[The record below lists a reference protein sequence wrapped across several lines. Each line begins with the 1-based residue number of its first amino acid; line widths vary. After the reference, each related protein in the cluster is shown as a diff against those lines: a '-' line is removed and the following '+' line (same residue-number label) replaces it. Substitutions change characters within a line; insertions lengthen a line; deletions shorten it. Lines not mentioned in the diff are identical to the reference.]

1 MSPTVSND
9 ASRRAAE
16 LRERLDEASHRYHVL
31 DAPTIPDAEYDALM
45 RELEALEA
53 AHPELVTPDSPTQ
66 RVGATPSGEFA
77 EVRHE
82 IPMLSLANAFNDEEI
97 AEFVRRIRTRLGDD
111 DAKPLTFS
119 VEPKFDGLAISLRY
133 EQGRFVRGA
142 TRGDGETGED
152 VTANLRT
159 IKQIPLK
166 LHGKDWPAVIEVR
179 GEVYMPRAG
188 FEKYNEMAR
197 ESGGKIKLL
206 INPRNAAAGSLRQ
219 LDPRITAKR
228 PLAFYAYAV
237 GVVEGGAL
245 PATHSQT
252 LRKLHD
258 WGFPVSTLV
267 ATAEGESGCLDYYR
281 RIGTQRDALPFDI
294 DGVVYKLDDL
304 ALQRELGFV
313 GRTPRWAIA
322 HKFPAQEQTTT
333 IEAIDINIGRTGAAT
348 PTARLKPVFVGGVT
362 VTNAT
367 LHNADQVARL
377 DVRIGDTVIVRRAGD
392 VIPEVVSVVADA
404 GHAARAPWAMPAT
417 CPVCGSEI
425 VREEGEVVARCTGGL
440 SCAAQVQQAIFHFA
454 SRRAIDI
461 DGLGERYIEDLTE
474 LGYVKSV
481 ADLYKLSLDDLLEM
495 KRRADE
501 RDGTTPETVK
511 AGKVAT
517 KWAENLIVAIDHSR
531 QTTLTRFLYSLGITH
546 VGEST
551 AKALALWFGELE
563 LIRHLPWPIL
573 KLVPDIGGEV
583 AHAIDHFF
591 AQEGNQRVIDDLVA
605 RGVVVTDAHAPSP
618 KLRAKLALG
627 SLLAEFDI
635 PKLTEKRAAQ
645 VAEKFDSLAEL
656 RHADE
661 AGLAAA
667 GLPADTAQSLHAW
680 LASHDGRVLLARSGK
695 SVSALLKKLPLEAT
709 ETAGP
714 LEGQTAVLTGSL
726 NALTRDEAKARLE
739 ALGAKVAGSVSKK
752 TSFVVAGSE
761 AGSKLDKAN
770 ELGVEVWDEA
780 RLVEFLR
787 THES

>member
-1 MSPTVSND
+1 MPTTS
-9 ASRRAAE
+9 ASKSERERIE
-16 LRERLDEASHRYHVL
+16 LLRERLNEASHRYHVL
-31 DAPTIPDAEYDALM
+31 DEPTITDAEYDKLM
-45 RELEALEA
+45 RELEAIEA
-53 AHPELVTPDSPTQ
+53 AHPELIVPDSPTQ
-66 RVGATPSGEFA
+66 RIGAAPSSAFA

-82 IPMLSLANAFNDEEI
+82 IPMLSLANAFSEGEI
-97 AEFVRRIRTRLGDD
+97 DEFVRRIRNRLENDD
-111 DAKPLTFS
+111 RELMFS

-133 EQGRFVRGA
+133 EQGLFVRGA

-159 IKQIPLK
+159 IKQIPLR
-166 LHGKDWPAVIEVR
+166 LHGKDWPDVLEVR

-188 FEKYNEMAR
+188 FEKYNEAAR
-197 ESGGKIKLL
+197 ESNGKIKLL

-237 GVVEGGAL
+237 GVVEGGKL
-245 PATHSQT
+245 PSTHSQT
-252 LRKLHD
+252 LHKLHE

-267 ATAEGESGCLDYYR
+267 GTAKGEKGCLDYYR
-281 RIGTQRDALPFDI
+281 RIGEKRDALPFDI
-294 DGVVYKLDDL
+294 DGVVYKIDDL
-304 ALQRELGFV
+304 ATQRELGFV

-322 HKFPAQEQTTT
+322 HKFPAQEQTTV
-333 IEAIDINIGRTGAAT
+333 IEAIEINIGRTGAAT

-377 DVRIGDTVIVRRAGD
+377 DVRVGDTVIVRRAGD

-404 GHAARAPWAMPAT
+404 HHASRPRWAMPAV
-417 CPVCGSEI
+417 CPICGSEI
-425 VREEGEVVARCTGGL
+425 VREEGEAVARCTGGL

-481 ADLYKLSLDDLLEM
+481 ADLYKLTLDDLLEM

-517 KWAENLIVAIDHSR
+517 KWAENLIEAIDHSR
-531 QTTLTRFLYSLGITH
+531 QTTLARFLYSLGITH

-551 AKALALWFGELE
+551 AKALATWFGELE

-583 AHAIDHFF
+583 AHAIDSFF
-591 AQEGNQRVIDDLVA
+591 AQEGNQHVIDRLLS
-605 RGVVVTDAHAPSP
+605 RGVVITDAHVPSP
-618 KLRAKLALG
+618 KLRAKLELG

-635 PKLTEKRAAQ
+635 PKLTDKRAAQ
-645 VAEKFDSLAEL
+645 LAEKFDSLVAL
-656 RHADE
+656 HSKDE
-661 AGLAAA
+661 ADFVAA
-667 GLPADTAQSLHAW
+667 GLPSETAQSLSAF
-680 LASHDGRVLLARSGK
+680 LASQSGRELVSRCRRSAD
-695 SVSALLKKLPLEAT
+695 ALLEKIGSGA
-709 ETAGP
+709 ETAEGP
-714 LEGQTAVLTGSL
+714 LEGKTVVLTGSL
-726 NALTRDEAKARLE
+726 NTLTRDEGKARLE

-752 TSFVVAGSE
+752 TSFVVAGAE

-770 ELGVEVWDEA
+770 ELDIEVWDEA
-780 RLVEFLR
+780 RLLEFLR
-787 THES
+787 THER